1 MNAFVEGR
9 LTVSTKLGQ
18 VNQTRGQVVHV
29 LEQQQQLILASG
41 MLSKDSKATLIKTLD
56 IKVLIP
62 ELLIFCSKWGHRN
75 IWELRWEVPLNA
87 KQVSGEVQKYF
98 VFPNDWEPDIAG
110 CRGDKSAVIFGTVL
124 VLKVRFVICL
134 IFIFSQYSKSH
145 LIIVN
150 NESLT
155 KTNFTCL
162 TVTTCIQSRGG
173 RFLFLFSF

>member
-75 IWELRWEVPLNA
+75 I
-87 KQVSGEVQKYF
+87 
-98 VFPNDWEPDIAG
+98 
-110 CRGDKSAVIFGTVL
+110 
-124 VLKVRFVICL
+124 
-134 IFIFSQYSKSH
+134 
-145 LIIVN
+145 
-150 NESLT
+150 
-155 KTNFTCL
+155 
-162 TVTTCIQSRGG
+162 
-173 RFLFLFSF
+173 